1 MFLSQTINN
10 DKKEIIWSISPEV
23 VRLYAYFCFWVLII
37 VGAFLTIN
45 FADVNYDDNPLIN
58 MFGYNNIC
66 ILFDSFPATYFL
78 PMLWSINFMLLFSYI
93 SLSWYRVY
101 QMYLF
106 DNYPKANFR
115 IFSIFSIFEYIGLI
129 FFSGVFAAN
138 PHHEGMFLHTIP
150 FTFLIFALSLMGVK
164 NYLFYRYI
172 AKLSL
177 SEKNLGILYLLIHLS
192 LSAIK
197 MTMQLNAL
205 FGDIFYTTLNYVA
218 LNQFIDRFWM
228 VTAVLLPI
236 YFSFKFRKRV
246 PTIDFRSSF

>member
-23 VRLYAYFCFWVLII
+23 VRLYAYFCFWILII

-106 DNYPKANFR
+106 DDYPKANFR
-115 IFSIFSIFEYIGLI
+115 TFSIFSIFEYIGLI

-177 SEKNLGILYLLIHLS
+177 SEKNLGFLYLLIHLS
-192 LSAIK
+192 VSAIK

-246 PTIDFRSSF
+246 PAIDFKSSF

>member
-78 PMLWSINFMLLFSYI
+78 PMLWSVNFMLLFSYI

-115 IFSIFSIFEYIGLI
+115 IFSIFTCIKRTMEKLHQISI
-129 FFSGVFAAN
+129 N
-138 PHHEGMFLHTIP
+138 
-150 FTFLIFALSLMGVK
+150 
-164 NYLFYRYI
+164 
-172 AKLSL
+172 
-177 SEKNLGILYLLIHLS
+177 
-192 LSAIK
+192 
-197 MTMQLNAL
+197 
-205 FGDIFYTTLNYVA
+205 
-218 LNQFIDRFWM
+218 
-228 VTAVLLPI
+228 
-236 YFSFKFRKRV
+236 
-246 PTIDFRSSF
+246 

>member
-78 PMLWSINFMLLFSYI
+78 PMLWSVNFMLLFSYI

-138 PHHEGMFLHTIP
+138 PHHEGMLLHTIP

>member
-1 MFLSQTINN
+1 
-10 DKKEIIWSISPEV
+10 
-23 VRLYAYFCFWVLII
+23 
-37 VGAFLTIN
+37 
-45 FADVNYDDNPLIN
+45 
-58 MFGYNNIC
+58 
-66 ILFDSFPATYFL
+66 
-78 PMLWSINFMLLFSYI
+78 
-93 SLSWYRVY
+93 
-101 QMYLF
+101 MYLF

-218 LNQFIDRFWM
+218 LNQFVDRFWM

-236 YFSFKFRKRV
+236 YFSFKFRIRV
-246 PTIDFRSSF
+246 PTIDFR